1 MPLVILCGNPC
12 SGKSSI
18 CRKIEDECKNRGEE
32 IDILNDQ
39 VLKLDRNEDYRDV
52 VKEKMA
58 RGLLRSEIGRK
69 LQRNKIL
76 VVDSLNLIKGYR
88 YEIWCIARNGST
100 RCCLIHIDTPVEKC
114 REWNAKREHGHESAI
129 FDDLCSRLERPDSK
143 NKWEAPLFT
152 VRPLMGETAVD
163 EVVLE
168 IADYVCARK
177 SRVGSVKADTRPR
190 VGDLTPTLATVNPSL
205 SSTNLLH
212 DIDKEVQSVVKDIMQ
227 HQNDAA
233 GGAPGL
239 ICFGQDMP
247 TLRLLDPISVPELRR
262 YKRTFIK
269 LATNNTL
276 QRRVADPTEAKSLF
290 INFLKDHVK

>member
-1 MPLVILCGNPC
+1 
-12 SGKSSI
+12 
-18 CRKIEDECKNRGEE
+18 
-32 IDILNDQ
+32 
-39 VLKLDRNEDYRDV
+39 
-52 VKEKMA
+52 MA

-100 RCCLIHIDTPVEKC
+100 RCCVVHVDTPVEKC
-114 REWNAKREHGHESAI
+114 REWNAEREDRHESAV

-152 VRPLMGETAVD
+152 VRPLLGGTAEN
-163 EVVLE
+163 EVVVE

-177 SRVGSVKADTRPR
+177 GSVGSVKADTRPR

-205 SSTNLLH
+205 SCTLCMPDASIYGRVFIVLICFVAATNLLH
-212 DIDKEVQSVVKDIMQ
+212 DIDTEVQSVIKNILQ
-227 HQNDAA
+227 HQNDAV

-239 ICFGQDMP
+239 IRFAQDMP
-247 TLRLLDPISVPELRR
+247 TLHLSRPVRCIFV
-262 YKRTFIK
+262 
-269 LATNNTL
+269 
-276 QRRVADPTEAKSLF
+276 
-290 INFLKDHVK
+290 